1 MSKPVKDLIT
11 QEYQN
16 RYSAVDSACVINVI
30 GLDSIS
36 TNRLRNEL
44 NAKKIKVQVVRN
56 SLARRALEK
65 APLGPLVSALD
76 GPCALVTGGESTI
89 DVAKLL
95 VGMKKTYP
103 KLELKI
109 GMLDGD
115 PDLVDVEKLATFKNR
130 IEVLGEVAMLIAS
143 PGRRIAGCI
152 KSPAAKIAGCAKAIA
167 DKGDG
172 ASEGAEAVA
181 A

>member
-11 QEYQN
+11 QEYEN
-16 RYSAVDSACVINVI
+16 RYSTIDSACVINVI

-36 TNRLRNEL
+36 TNRLRSEL
-44 NAKKIKVQVVRN
+44 NAKQVKVQVVRN

-65 APLGPLVSALD
+65 APLGPLASALD
-76 GPCALVTGGESTI
+76 GPCALVTGGESMI

-103 KLELKI
+103 KMELKI
-109 GMLDGD
+109 AMIDGD
-115 PDLVDVEKLATFKNR
+115 PDLVNVEKMATFKTR

-143 PGRRIAGCI
+143 PGRRIAASI
-152 KSPAAKIAGCAKAIA
+152 QSPAAKIAGCAKTIA

-172 ASEGAEAVA
+172 GSESAEAVA